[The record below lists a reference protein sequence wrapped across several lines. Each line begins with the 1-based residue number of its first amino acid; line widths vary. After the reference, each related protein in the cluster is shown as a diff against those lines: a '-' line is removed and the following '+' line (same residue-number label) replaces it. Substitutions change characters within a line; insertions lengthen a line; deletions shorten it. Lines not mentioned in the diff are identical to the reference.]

1 MHVSEREFKAKRYYD
16 KRYRR
21 TNNKKGREYYDFGNH
36 WRMMKKHLNAHSR
49 NRLRDNLI
57 LDALI

>member
-1 MHVSEREFKAKRYYD
+1 MNEREFKRSRD
-16 KRYRR
+16 KKSRR

-49 NRLRDNLI
+49 NRVRDNLI